1 MQAHIKTKVIEK
13 AENKDIEYPNQ
24 NFNELQEIVPD
35 SQAVGK
41 IDKPVLPGILDN
53 ICGNKMHSKWACWTP
68 VTNIKLCNNLRASS
82 SSEDT
87 FNQDIIINKNLT
99 KKKSSSSMSD
109 DNSEETSK
117 VQYGKELMQHNKI
130 DKAEAEA
137 CKRNK
142 QQQLDHSKHSEEKN
156 TENTKQNDWRIES
169 ETTFKSVLL
178 NKTVEESVIYR
189 KKYTLSKDV
198 NTAICDKSPSPRKNT
213 KSHRKSGKRLT
224 SELNSWDLKQK
235 EMVSFQCVLFL
246 HTHNILLNNK
256 K

>member
-1 MQAHIKTKVIEK
+1 
-13 AENKDIEYPNQ
+13 
-24 NFNELQEIVPD
+24 
-35 SQAVGK
+35 
-41 IDKPVLPGILDN
+41 
-53 ICGNKMHSKWACWTP
+53 
-68 VTNIKLCNNLRASS
+68 
-82 SSEDT
+82 
-87 FNQDIIINKNLT
+87 
-99 KKKSSSSMSD
+99 MSD

-130 DKAEAEA
+130 DTAEAEA